1 MSSCFVPNGASLEDC
16 HSNLFCLADLT
27 GIKWKRYVWQGPT
40 SAPILF
46 PVTEE
51 DPILCSFSRCLK
63 VDVLSVWR
71 RSQRPGRRE
80 LWIFWWGD
88 DPNFAKLIHH
98 ELTAEEDGVWESGL
112 SYECRTLLFKA
123 IYNLLERCLMNRSF
137 VRIGK
142 WFVKPYEKDEK
153 PINKSEHLSCSFT
166 FFLHGESNV
175 CTSVEINQHQPVY
188 HLSDEHL
195 TLAQQASSP
204 FQVIL
209 SPFGLNGTLTGQSF
223 KLSDPPTQKL
233 IEEWNQFYPISP
245 SSKDKDKDSSPSEDK
260 MEYMDWEDDS
270 LAAVEV
276 LVGGVRMV
284 YPACLVLVPQSDIP
298 AVAPQGSSHCT
309 AVYSG
314 VHQVPASQRD
324 PAISSVTLTP
334 PTSPEEA
341 QTGTMMDSQSALK
354 WVKMSSA
361 VDGFSVDSTGHHGGK
376 IPHRLASQVV
386 ERVWQECNI
395 NRAQNKRKFSA
406 TANGTCEE
414 ELMEKVGAW
423 DFVESTHRSNC
434 NCSRHKALKQRG
446 GSTPG
451 QPQSAGQPTH
461 TQPPTKHKA
470 GGDKPEKSDKQTKR
484 PQTPFHHRS
493 AACDNVTMETKVA
506 GQRLAMRAQ
515 QVGGRFPGLRPADGV
530 TKPPQLHDGGVGSA
544 GGSSEMTGSPQPP
557 PLSPHPCERDRGEET
572 GDGSLKNPSTPHSQ
586 HFYQP
591 PPEPCLAEQKGGEGD
606 PRGLDGLAQHFH
618 HPHTAYPPET
628 LEPTVYVGSAVNL
641 EEDGSPAPWRFFNLP
656 RRKEAAI
663 PTPTLPGDKL
673 RDRERDEASGGQE
686 VVSVTELMATS
697 KRPLK
702 VSEERVQMYIQ
713 RRNQYLAAAITDDD
727 HEPEVD
733 PYAFEDGDVKFS
745 FSDKK
750 DKTGGERQPGKKHK
764 GEDGA
769 AGTSDE
775 AALEAAHARTAS
787 TSLIHETDLAVSIND
802 LDNLFNSDEDELT
815 PGSRRA
821 VNGTDNTFGNKE
833 PKPAPLDPVS
843 CISSADL
850 HQMFPTPPSLEQ
862 HIMGYS
868 PMNMGSKE
876 YGSIEAGHGMTNL
889 DGASS
894 LGGHFKIEVEEGYC
908 SPKPQEIKDF
918 SFVYKP
924 ELCQA
929 FVGCSMFAPLKT
941 LPSQCLPP
949 IKLPEEC
956 IYRSSW
962 TTVGKLEMLNHLHVP
977 TMAYLNKDSNIPSV
991 GSAMDQ
997 DYNQSYTPQTHTPF
1011 IGPASVQGS
1020 LKYENS
1026 DLYSPASTPST
1037 CRPLNSVEPATVPS
1051 IPEAHSLYVTL
1062 ILSESVM
1069 NLFKDCNFDSC
1080 CICVCNMNIKGAD
1093 VGVYLSD
1100 PTGEAQYPCTCGFS
1114 AVVNRRYGNGSGL
1127 FLEDELDIIGRG
1139 SDVSREA
1146 EKRFEALRQHSLE
1159 RTGGGGRGERVPDE
1173 LILLLQDQC
1182 TNPFSPI
1189 AGMEPDSLAARGAG
1203 GCPVPACVRVEE
1215 RDYHSDCYMAL
1226 EHGRQFM
1233 DNMSGGKVDEA
1244 LVKSTCLHHW
1254 SKQNAVDVSALCSQ
1268 DVLRVLLSLQPVLQ
1282 DAIQKKRTVRSWGVQ
1297 GPLTWQQFHKMAGRG
1312 SYGTDESPE
1321 PLPIPT
1327 FLVGYEYDF
1336 VVLSPFGLPYW
1347 EKLLLDP
1354 FGSHRDVGYLVV
1366 CPDNEALLQGA
1377 KSFFRDLTAVYES
1390 CRLGQHRPISKGH
1403 PDGIVRVGGSAAK
1416 KLAEQPVSDW
1426 FIKAASG
1433 NSDAFAKLKLYAQVC
1448 RHDLAP
1454 YLAAQPLDSSL
1465 LTQPT
1470 PPPATSQ
1477 SSSMQ
1482 SSGSSSSTTSAGPQN
1497 SATPSLP
1504 NNNSAPS
1511 NNTGVANST
1520 NSTAS
1525 SGSQPTSGV
1534 QSAKPSSFPPF
1545 GTMGMQ
1551 NQGQNQGQGGAT
1563 LGGQLGQQAGAQNA
1577 GLPGGDSASQSQAP
1591 TEPLESTME
1600 REKVGVPTDGES
1612 HAITYPPAIVVY
1624 IVDPFTYEEPEAGSS
1639 VWTLG
1644 LLRCYLEM
1652 LQFLPPHI
1660 RNSVSV
1666 QIIPC
1671 QYLLQ
1676 PVRIEERH
1684 IYAQHLKS
1692 LAFSVFSQCRRPLP
1706 RSTNVK
1712 SLTGFGPGLAI
1723 DTALKSPER
1732 PECLRLY
1739 TPPFILAPT
1748 KDKQTELGET
1758 FGEASQK
1765 YNVLFVGY
1773 CLSHDQR
1780 WLLATCTDLYG
1791 ELLETCIISIDVPNR
1806 ARRKKGS
1813 ARRSGLQKLWDWCL
1827 GLVQMTSVPWRV
1839 VIGRLG
1845 RMGHGELRDW
1855 SILLS
1860 RRNLQSL
1867 SRRLK
1872 EMCRMCGISAS
1883 DTPSILSACLV
1894 AMEPQCSFVIMPD
1907 SVSTG
1912 SVFGRSTTL
1921 NMQTSQLSTPQ
1932 DTSCTHILVF
1942 PTSAFVQVASSN
1954 YTTDTNIDIAFNPI
1968 PDGSDAIGIFDL
1980 LDQENDLVDPDIINI
1995 LPASPTTSPVHSPG
2009 GHYHQGGDGS
2019 KGQITDRM
2027 ESHDEA
2033 PNILQQPLALGY
2045 FVSTA
2050 KAGPLPDWFW
2060 SACPQ
2065 AQNQCPLFLKAS
2077 LHLHVSSVQSD
2088 ELLHSKHSHPLDSN
2102 QTSDVLRFVL
2112 EQYNALSWLT
2122 CDPATQDR
2130 RSCLPIHFVV
2140 LNQMYNFIMNML

>member
-27 GIKWKRYVWQGPT
+27 GIKWKRFVMQGPA

-63 VDVLSVWR
+63 AEVLSVWR
-71 RSQRPGRRE
+71 RCQRQGRRE
-80 LWIFWWGD
+80 IWLFWWGE
-88 DPNFAKLIHH
+88 DPNFADLIHP
-98 ELTAEEDGVWESGL
+98 ELAAEDDGLWENGL

-123 IYNLLERCLMNRSF
+123 IHNLLERCLMNRSF

-142 WFVKPYEKDEK
+142 WFVKPYEKEEK
-153 PINKSEHLSCSFT
+153 PINKSEHLSCAFT
-166 FFLHGESNV
+166 FFLHGESHV
-175 CTSVEINQHQPVY
+175 CTSVEINQHLPVY
-188 HLSDEHL
+188 LLTEEHLS
-195 TLAQQASSP
+195 LAQQASSH

-223 KLSDPPTQKL
+223 KMSDSPTKKL
-233 IEEWNQFYPISP
+233 IEEWNQFYPICP
-245 SSKDKDKDSSPSEDK
+245 SAKHGVLEDK
-260 MEYMDWEDDS
+260 LEDMDWEDDY
-270 LAAVEV
+270 LASVEV

-298 AVAPQGSSHCT
+298 VVAPVGSSSHCT
-309 AVYSG
+309 AVYSSG
-314 VHQVPASQRD
+314 HQVFPSQRE
-324 PAISSVTLTP
+324 PAMSLVTLTP
-334 PTSPEEA
+334 PTSPEEV
-341 QTGTMMDSQSALK
+341 QT
-354 WVKMSSA
+354 
-361 VDGFSVDSTGHHGGK
+361 VDSHSAQKWTKMPLSSELLCANRTSHHGGEV
-376 IPHRLASQVV
+376 PRRLASQVV

-395 NRAQNKRKFSA
+395 NHIQNKRKYSA
-406 TANGTCEE
+406 VTNGTCEDE
-414 ELMEKVGAW
+414 RTQRMETW
-423 DFVESTHRSNC
+423 DFIEPSERSYC
-434 NCSRHKALKQRG
+434 TCSRHKSVKQRIG
-446 GSTPG
+446 GNAG
-451 QPQSAGQPTH
+451 QAPSAGQASQT
-461 TQPPTKHKA
+461 PTKHKA
-470 GGDKPEKSDKQTKR
+470 AGEKPDKSDKQQKR

-493 AACDNVTMETKVA
+493 LTNDDTSMDSEATAD
-506 GQRLAMRAQ
+506 QRLRLNTQ
-515 QVGGRFPGLRPADGV
+515 DGGRFSSICSADLMTIQKNSQLSNGVVIPGPLDPAN
-530 TKPPQLHDGGVGSA
+530 
-544 GGSSEMTGSPQPP
+544 SPQPP
-557 PLSPHPCERDRGEET
+557 PLSPHPCQRSEESRE
-572 GDGSLKNPSTPHSQ
+572 GMKNPSTPNNQ

-591 PPEPCLAEQKGGEGD
+591 SLESCLGRRKGCDEEPVGPGD
-606 PRGLDGLAQHFH
+606 LTQHFSSH
-618 HPHTAYPPET
+618 LHPSASVYSE
-628 LEPTVYVGSAVNL
+628 LNEPTLYTSAAIQL
-641 EEDGSPAPWRFFNLP
+641 EDDHNHSPWSLYNLP
-656 RRKEAAI
+656 RRKEREM
-663 PTPTLPGDKL
+663 PTLLLPGHKF
-673 RDRERDEASGGQE
+673 RDEGLASQDNL
-686 VVSVTELMATS
+686 VSVTEVMSTF
-697 KRPLK
+697 KFPLK
-702 VSEERVQMYIQ
+702 VSGERVLMYQ
-713 RRNQYLAAAITDDD
+713 ARRNQYLAAALSDGE
-727 HEPEVD
+727 HESAED
-733 PYAFEDGDVKFS
+733 PYAFEEGDVKFT
-745 FSDKK
+745 FSNRK
-750 DKTGGERQPGKKHK
+750 DKAGGECESGNKHM
-764 GEDGA
+764 GEDEGS
-769 AGTSDE
+769 GPSDDPQRA
-775 AALEAAHARTAS
+775 AALNRLAS
-787 TSLIHETDLAVSIND
+787 TSLIHETDLVVSIDD
-802 LDNLFNSDEDELT
+802 LDNLFNSDEDEL
-815 PGSRRA
+815 GAASRRA
-821 VNGTDNTFGNKE
+821 VNGTDQKSGNKE
-833 PKPAPLDPVS
+833 PKPSILDPVS
-843 CISSADL
+843 CISTADL

-868 PMNMGSKE
+868 PMNMCSKD
-876 YGSIEAGHGMTNL
+876 YGNVEAPPGMTML
-889 DGASS
+889 DGTSS
-894 LGGHFKIEVEEGYC
+894 QGGLFKMEVEESFS
-908 SPKPQEIKDF
+908 SPKPSEIKDY

-929 FVGCSMFAPLKT
+929 FLGCSMFAPLKS

-949 IKLPEEC
+949 VKLPDDF
-956 IYRSSW
+956 IYRPSW
-962 TTVGKLEMLNHLHVP
+962 TMGREMLNPMPLM
-977 TMAYLNKDSNIPSV
+977 TILNKDSNIPSV
-991 GSAMDQ
+991 SSTMDQ
-997 DYNQSYTPQTHTPF
+997 DYSQAYTPQTYTPF
-1011 IGPASVQGS
+1011 LSNSAPPSNSGTGILPSPATPRFSAPTPRTPWTPRTPRGPSSVQGS

-1100 PTGEAQYPCTCGFS
+1100 PVSEVQEPCSCGFS

-1139 SDVSREA
+1139 TDISREA
-1146 EKRFEALRQHSLE
+1146 ERRFEELRLSTHD
-1159 RTGGGGRGERVPDE
+1159 RTSMGRRDHVPDE

-1189 AGMEPDSLAARGAG
+1189 SGLDDVVTHRLKAGPA
-1203 GCPVPACVRVEE
+1203 PACVRVEE
-1215 RDYHSDCYMAL
+1215 RDFHSDCYLAL

-1233 DNMSGGKVDEA
+1233 DNMSGGKVDEE

-1268 DVLRVLLSLQPVLQ
+1268 DVLRVLTSLQPVLQ

-1336 VVLSPFGLPYW
+1336 VVLSPFGLPHW

-1354 FGSHRDVGYLVV
+1354 FGSQRDVGYLVV
-1366 CPDNEALLQGA
+1366 CPDNKALLSGA
-1377 KSFFRDLTAVYES
+1377 KSLFRDLTAVYES
-1390 CRLGQHRPISKGH
+1390 CRLGKHRPISKVY
-1403 PDGIVRVGGSAAK
+1403 PDGIVLVGGSGAK
-1416 KLAEQPVSDW
+1416 GVVDQPVSDW
-1426 FIKAASG
+1426 FFKAASG
-1433 NSDAFAKLKLYAQVC
+1433 NNDAFSKLKLYAQVC
-1448 RHDLAP
+1448 RHNLAP
-1454 YLAAQPLDSSL
+1454 YLASQALDSSL
-1465 LTQPT
+1465 LTQP
-1470 PPPATSQ
+1470 PHSSLSNQ
-1477 SSSMQ
+1477 SSSTQPTGSTSISVGQQDAMQ
-1482 SSGSSSSTTSAGPQN
+1482 VSSNSLVTSSGQPGSAM
-1497 SATPSLP
+1497 
-1504 NNNSAPS
+1504 
-1511 NNTGVANST
+1511 
-1520 NSTAS
+1520 
-1525 SGSQPTSGV
+1525 
-1534 QSAKPSSFPPF
+1534 QSAKATSFAPF
-1545 GTMGMQ
+1545 ASMG
-1551 NQGQNQGQGGAT
+1551 NQSQGG
-1563 LGGQLGQQAGAQNA
+1563 GPQSGQLGQQAGTQNTSTS
-1577 GLPGGDSASQSQAP
+1577 GDNPDSHSHAP
-1591 TEPLESTME
+1591 TEPPESTLE
-1600 REKVGVPTDGES
+1600 RDQIGVPTDGES

-1624 IVDPFTYEEPEAGSS
+1624 IVDPFSYEESEGGLGTAPAHSS

-1652 LQFLPPHI
+1652 LQLLPAHI
-1660 RNSVSV
+1660 RNSIFL
-1666 QIIPC
+1666 QIVPC

-1676 PVRIEERH
+1676 PVRGEERH
-1684 IYAQHLKS
+1684 IYVQHLKS
-1692 LAFSVFSQCRRPLP
+1692 LAFSVFAQCRRPLP
-1706 RSTNVK
+1706 TSTNVK

-1723 DTALKSPER
+1723 DTALKSSER

-1739 TPPFILAPT
+1739 TPPFILAPV

-1780 WLLATCTDLYG
+1780 WLLATCTDQYG

-1813 ARRSGLQKLWDWCL
+1813 VRRLGLQKLWDWCL

-1845 RMGHGELRDW
+1845 RIGHGELKDW

-1872 EMCRMCGISAS
+1872 EMCRMCGISTS
-1883 DTPSILSACLV
+1883 DTPSILSVCLV
-1894 AMEPQCSFVIMPD
+1894 AMEPQESFIIMAD

-1912 SVFGRSTTL
+1912 SVFGRSTTF
-1921 NMQTSQLSTPQ
+1921 NMQTPQLNTPQ

-1954 YTTDTNIDIAFNPI
+1954 YTNIDTNIDILNGTT
-1968 PDGSDAIGIFDL
+1968 DGSDGMGIFDL
-1980 LDQENDLVDPDIINI
+1980 LDPENELVDSDIINI
-1995 LPASPTTSPVHSPG
+1995 SPNTSPVHSPG
-2009 GHYHQGGDGS
+2009 SHYHHGGDGS
-2019 KGQITDRM
+2019 KGQGADRL
-2027 ESHDEA
+2027 ESREEVA
-2033 PNILQQPLALGY
+2033 NLLQQPLALGY

-2088 ELLHSKHSHPLDSN
+2088 EFLHSKHSHPLDSN
-2102 QTSDVLRFVL
+2102 QTSEVLRFVL

-2130 RSCLPIHFVV
+2130 RSCLPVHFVV
-2140 LNQMYNFIMNML
+2140 LNQIYNFIMNLL